1 MGQCVRCHTR
11 ASEISQTLGV
21 CLRCIRQHPAEA
33 VMHAMKAH
41 RQSRARFGLPAEP
54 PKDPNGA
61 PCKVCLHECRIPAQ
75 GVGYCGLRR
84 NVAGEVKEITAEG
97 GKLSWYHDPL
107 PTNCV
112 GDWVCAGCTGAGFP
126 KYACRDG
133 PEFGYENL
141 AVFFQ
146 ACSFNCLFCQNW
158 QFRYETL
165 KPQVRAAEE
174 LAAAVDRRTSCI
186 CYFGGDP
193 APQLPFSLRASR
205 LALEKNAGGI
215 LRICWETNGTMH
227 PGLLDEM
234 MDLALESGGCVK
246 FDLKAWDENLHLA
259 LTGVSNRRTIENF
272 ASAGKRIRCRSYPP
286 PLIASTLLIPGY
298 VDEQEVGQIAT
309 FIADIDPGIPY
320 SLLGFHPHFYMSD
333 LPLTLRVEAQR
344 CGQVAQE
351 AGLYEVHL
359 GNIHLLG

>member
-1 MGQCVRCHTR
+1 
-11 ASEISQTLGV
+11 
-21 CLRCIRQHPAEA
+21 
-33 VMHAMKAH
+33 MHAMKAH
-41 RQSRARFGLPAEP
+41 RQSRAKFGLPAKP
-54 PKDPNGA
+54 PKDPKGA

-84 NVAGEVKEITAEG
+84 NVAGEVKEITAER

-174 LAAAVDRRTSCI
+174 LAAAVDGRTRCV

-193 APQLPFSLRASR
+193 APQLPFSLSASR

-215 LRICWETNGTMH
+215 LRIC
-227 PGLLDEM
+227 
-234 MDLALESGGCVK
+234 
-246 FDLKAWDENLHLA
+246 
-259 LTGVSNRRTIENF
+259 
-272 ASAGKRIRCRSYPP
+272 
-286 PLIASTLLIPGY
+286 
-298 VDEQEVGQIAT
+298 
-309 FIADIDPGIPY
+309 
-320 SLLGFHPHFYMSD
+320 
-333 LPLTLRVEAQR
+333 
-344 CGQVAQE
+344 
-351 AGLYEVHL
+351 
-359 GNIHLLG
+359 